1 MHVPHIPSPLPF
13 NHNDTTRRFRLL
25 YTEIFRVST
34 AMASSRFQFKSLRN
48 VFRKKASGS
57 SVDESCPVSSL
68 DRHTNPTINPGAPAR
83 PPQSSQILS
92 QSQSKIPADKTHLS
106 TPPPDQTQFN
116 AAPPSVASDTRSNAA
131 GQVTLPL
138 FTKEMLDACP
148 RLRVLVV
155 GKSGVGKSSL
165 ISYTFGV
172 DMKSIS
178 HTERGT
184 SDINAEIIFSQ
195 NDRFVLH
202 DSMGFESGDVKNLET
217 VKSFLRARS
226 GQNIALDQRV
236 HAIWLCIQ
244 IPHAGGRVFEHGDE
258 ELLKFASQKQVPVVI
273 VFTQHDKLVASLQK
287 DAPATPGGNISEILE
302 RCAQTAD
309 SMFHDLCL
317 APLHRL
323 NIEFH
328 VKLEWARTAGLSGK
342 RYAKPDRRALDHL
355 IQVTRKLIERDIE
368 GEAWIVSAMAQRA
381 SAQVKIIAAIQIGM
395 KRYWQGLSASTQF
408 RGFTLEKCLDA
419 VHVEMTDSWNFYD
432 PNDLLLAKAFKDEI
446 KILAQLVTPDE
457 NQLQSLF
464 DHFNLDAI
472 QSWLGLAVSATIA
485 AAAGPAIVG
494 IGLTVWFT
502 KFIANIYQQT
512 PEALRCFMGYIVDLT
527 LVLNE
532 LFLVVI
538 AIRPPRALKDED
550 LEFAFQNYKNSD
562 LSLVHREIRQYVR
575 DANWGKLLQSDAAEL
590 KVKELIL
597 KYSSPD
603 KRANNAL

>member
-1 MHVPHIPSPLPF
+1 
-13 NHNDTTRRFRLL
+13 
-25 YTEIFRVST
+25 
-34 AMASSRFQFKSLRN
+34 MASSRFPFKSLRN
-48 VFRKKASGS
+48 IFRKKSS
-57 SVDESCPVSSL
+57 FCPSVDEPSPLSTL
-68 DRHTNPTINPGAPAR
+68 DLHTNATINPGASAR
-83 PPQSSQILS
+83 LPQSSQILAH
-92 QSQSKIPADKTHLS
+92 SQSKLPADQTHLS
-106 TPPPDQTQFN
+106 TPPPDQTQLN
-116 AAPPSVASDTRSNAA
+116 AAPPSVGSDTRSNAA
-131 GQVTLPL
+131 AQVTLPL
-138 FTKEMLDACP
+138 LTKEMLDACP

-172 DMKSIS
+172 DMK
-178 HTERGT
+178 RGK
-184 SDINAEIIFSQ
+184 SDINAEIISPQ
-195 NDRFVLH
+195 NNRFVLH
-202 DSMGFESGDVKNLET
+202 DSMGFENGDITNLET

-287 DAPATPGGNISEILE
+287 DAPATPGENISEILE

-309 SMFHDLCL
+309 SMFDDLCL

-342 RYAKPDRRALDHL
+342 RYAKPDRQALDHL
-355 IQVTRKLIERDIE
+355 IQVTRTLIERDIE
-368 GEAWIVSAMAQRA
+368 GDAWIVSAMAQRA
-381 SAQVKIIAAIQIGM
+381 SAQVKIIAAI
-395 KRYWQGLSASTQF
+395 RYVLYSWYWQGLSSSTQF
-408 RGFTLEKCLDA
+408 LGSTLEKCLDA

-457 NQLQSLF
+457 NQLSSLF

-472 QSWLGLAVSATIA
+472 QSWLGLAVGATIA

-494 IGLTVWFT
+494 IGLTAWFA

-512 PEALRCFMGYIVDLT
+512 PEALRCFMGYIIDLT

-532 LFLVVI
+532 LFLVI
-538 AIRPPRALKDED
+538 LAIRPPRSLKDED
-550 LEFAFQNYKNSD
+550 LELAIQNYKNSD

-603 KRANNAL
+603 KRANNTL